1 MENNKNYKIET
12 MQLGEL
18 SYTDENIY
26 HFSEGLYGFED
37 LKNFILVSSGE
48 DSLFFYLQSIE
59 DVNITFII
67 ANPFV
72 LDKSYELNIASVDY
86 ESIDLKN
93 REAAETWAIVTM
105 SKNIE
110 DITANFLG
118 PLVINSNNRKGKQ
131 VISLNSN
138 YSTKHKILVEK
149 ILNKVG

>member
-1 MENNKNYKIET
+1 MEKNYKIET
-12 MQLGEL
+12 VQLGEL

-59 DVNITFII
+59 DANITFII

-72 LDKSYELNIASVDY
+72 LDKDYNLNIASADY
-86 ESIDLKN
+86 ESIDLKSQETA
-93 REAAETWAIVTM
+93 EAWVIITM

-118 PLVINSNNRKGKQ
+118 PLLINPDNRKGKQ
-131 VISLNSN
+131 VISLNSD
-138 YSTKHKILVEK
+138 YTTKHKILIKK
-149 ILNKVG
+149 ILNKAG